1 MYKAKFRTAYDQ
13 REIPVS
19 AVVVAGDPLEVG
31 QVVTVDFYQD
41 GLAVVEAVSANT
53 VGEAKE
59 LGTHIIAQSD
69 QTMEYGHIPV
79 EDRDYRYNPEVKA
92 SIDGVDPLA
101 NFDGFYDSL
110 DAATTELGNGTSGHT
125 ILVKLNGKYTKYTSN
140 GSTWSNSNVIAEI
153 KKVALFAI
161 VENDVIVYDDE
172 A

>member
-31 QVVTVDFYQD
+31 QVVTADFYQD
-41 GLAVVEAVSANT
+41 GIAVIKAVSADT
-53 VGEAKE
+53 VGQAKE
-59 LGTHIIAQSD
+59 FGTHIIAQSD

-79 EDRDYRYNPEVKA
+79 EDRDYRYNPEVKY
-92 SIDGVDPLA
+92 SIEGANPLP
-101 NFDGFYDSL
+101 NFDGFYNTL
-110 DAATTELGNGTSGHT
+110 EEANTELGNGTSGHT
-125 ILVKLNGKYTKYTSN
+125 ILVKSNGKYDKYTSN
-140 GSTWSNSNVIAEI
+140 GSVWSNSNVTAQI

-161 VENDVIVYDDE
+161 VDNDVIVYEE

>member
-19 AVVVAGDPLEVG
+19 AVVVAENPLEVG

-41 GLAVVEAVSANT
+41 GIAVIEAVSADT
-53 VGEAKE
+53 VGQAKE

-79 EDRDYRYNPEVKA
+79 EDRDYRYNPEVKS
-92 SIDGVDPLA
+92 SIEGANPLA
-101 NFDGFYDSL
+101 NFDGFYNTVEE
-110 DAATTELGNGTSGHT
+110 AKTELGNGTSGHT
-125 ILVKLNGKYTKYTSN
+125 ILVKSNGKYDKYTSN
-140 GSTWSNSNVIAEI
+140 GSAWSNSNVTAQI

-161 VENDVIVYDDE
+161 VDNDVIVYEE